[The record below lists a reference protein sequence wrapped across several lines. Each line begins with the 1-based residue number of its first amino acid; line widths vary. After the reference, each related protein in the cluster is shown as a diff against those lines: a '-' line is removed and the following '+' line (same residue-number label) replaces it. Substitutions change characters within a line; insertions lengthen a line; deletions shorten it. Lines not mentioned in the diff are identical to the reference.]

1 MDEREWAQSRQDLAE
16 GFKKCR
22 GIIGALGDETR
33 QQIIMALLEA
43 EECGL
48 RVGEITVRTHLS
60 PPCRTT

>member
-1 MDEREWAQSRQDLAE
+1 MDEREWAQSRLDLAE

-48 RVGEITVRTHLS
+48 RVGEIT
-60 PPCRTT
+60 PCRTT

>member
-33 QQIIMALLEA
+33 QHEGN
-43 EECGL
+43 EF
-48 RVGEITVRTHLS
+48 V
-60 PPCRTT
+60 PCRTDGEIYEEAVRNWHASHPEA